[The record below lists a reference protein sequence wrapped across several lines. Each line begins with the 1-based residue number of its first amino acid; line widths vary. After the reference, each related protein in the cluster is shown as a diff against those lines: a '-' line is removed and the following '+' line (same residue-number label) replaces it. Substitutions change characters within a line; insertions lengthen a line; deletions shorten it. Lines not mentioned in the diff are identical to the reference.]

1 MRQVQGEQGGR
12 SRSGERFERVIG
24 RHRGD
29 EAGATLVVV
38 GGIHGNEPAG
48 VHAAR
53 RVMEALARLDPPFR
67 GELIALVGN
76 RRALAH
82 DSRYLAIDLNRQ
94 WTRERLATFEGRR
107 EGGETTPEDAEQRD
121 LLAELRAAE
130 ARARGDLFFIDLH
143 TSSADGPP
151 FLTIGDTLRHRA
163 FALHFPLPVVLG
175 LEEMVDGALLEH
187 MNTRGHITLGVEA
200 GRHDDPRAIDRH
212 EAVVWLAL
220 AAAGLMRAEDIPD
233 AGAARRLLQEASRG
247 IPPIIEVRHR
257 HVVRPGDDF
266 RMEPGYSNLQA
277 VSKGRLLARDRT
289 GTIVTGEDGL
299 ILLPLYQ
306 GQGDDGYFWCREVK
320 RFWLHLSAVLRTL
333 HLGSLMRLLPGVRR
347 HPSLPHTLIVDTR
360 IARFY
365 PLELFHLVGFRK
377 RRQHGTLLLV
387 SRRPFDL
394 RPPKRGQAL
403 TG

>member
-1 MRQVQGEQGGR
+1 MKQLQGEQDGPPR
-12 SRSGERFERVIG
+12 PGEGSDRVIG

-29 EAGATLVVV
+29 EDGPTLVVL

-53 RVMEALARLDPPFR
+53 RVIAALGRLDPPFR
-67 GELIALVGN
+67 GELITLVGN
-76 RRALAH
+76 RQALRQ
-82 DSRYLAIDLNRQ
+82 DSRFLGLDLNRQ
-94 WTRERLATFEGRR
+94 WTRERLARFEQTRP
-107 EGGETTPEDAEQRD
+107 GGMKSPEDAEQHE

-130 ARARGDLFFIDLH
+130 ARARGDLYFIDLH

-151 FLTIGDTLRHRA
+151 FLTIGDTLRHRG

-212 EAVVWLAL
+212 EAVVWLSL
-220 AAAGLMRAEDIPD
+220 AAAGLMRRADVPEAD
-233 AGAARRLLQEASRG
+233 ARHRMLQESSQG
-247 IPPIIEVRHR
+247 IPPIIEVRYR
-257 HVVRPGDDF
+257 RVVRPGDGF
-266 RMEPGYSNLQA
+266 RMAPGYSNLQA
-277 VSKGRLLARDRT
+277 VPKGRLLAHDHS
-289 GTIVTGEDGL
+289 GTIETKEDGL

-320 RFWLHLSAVLRTL
+320 RFWLRVSAVLRHL
-333 HLGSLMRLLPGVRR
+333 HLGSLMWLLPGVRR
-347 HPSLPHTLIVDTR
+347 HPSIPHTLIVDTR
-360 IARFY
+360 VARFY
-365 PLELFHLVGFRK
+365 PLELFHLVGYRK
-377 RRQHGTLLLV
+377 RRMHGTILLV

-394 RPPKRGQAL
+394 RAPKRRVSGTA
-403 TG
+403 